1 MGKVLCFTG
10 RRPKDM
16 GFTEVAVSS
25 AGREYLVNA
34 QNEKS
39 YEPFLDRLT
48 EIVEI
53 FYKKGYDTFVTG
65 GAQGFDQ
72 VAFRAVARVKE
83 KYSDIKNIFYAPF
96 RGQERQ
102 WASFGYFGQ
111 DEYRRLLQ
119 QADEVIYVV
128 DDELVEYKDIVKALY
143 ARNHA
148 MVDISDKC
156 LAMYSDNDW
165 QTHKGGTCECMRYA
179 FSKKVP
185 IVQIEYHTDNDILYL
200 DKLRS
205 ALPQKE
211 NINDNENN
219 RENNLYYSKDDD
231 NILNNEEEKSEEEPY
246 YFRRW
251 L

>member
-39 YEPFLDRLT
+39 YGPFLDRLT

-111 DEYRRLLQ
+111 DEYRKLLQ
-119 QADEVIYVV
+119 QADEVRYVV

-156 LAMYSDNDW
+156 LAMYPDSDW
-165 QTHKGGTCECMRYA
+165 MTHKGGTCECMRYA

-185 IVQIEYHTDNDILYL
+185 LIQINYHMDNDVLQL
-200 DKLRS
+200 DGLS
-205 ALPQKE
+205 FVESSE
-211 NINDNENN
+211 NFVSSEINAEEYD
-219 RENNLYYSKDDD
+219 L
-231 NILNNEEEKSEEEPY
+231 NIL
-246 YFRRW
+246 
-251 L
+251 